1 LYTLPPRLSVSR
13 ASTSL
18 GTGRTRTFGG
28 ELHTGGAYTQFALNN
43 HNNQQPTKEMSNELV
58 LVNKVEP
65 RDAYHAL
72 AQASSGE
79 QTRIPV
85 RPIV

>member
-1 LYTLPPRLSVSR
+1 VSSGN
-13 ASTSL
+13 AHAL
-18 GTGRTRTFGG
+18 RTFGG
-28 ELHTGGAYTQFALNN
+28 ELHTGGAHAQFALNN
-43 HNNQQPTKEMSNELV
+43 NNRSSKEEMSNELA
-58 LVNKVEP
+58 LVDKVGT

-72 AQASSGE
+72 AQSSSGE